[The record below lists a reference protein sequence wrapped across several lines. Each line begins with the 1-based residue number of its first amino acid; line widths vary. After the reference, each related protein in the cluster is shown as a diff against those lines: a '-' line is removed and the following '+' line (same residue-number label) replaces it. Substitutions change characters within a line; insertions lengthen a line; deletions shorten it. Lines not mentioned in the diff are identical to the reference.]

1 MFNITLLYKYVDV
14 VSIENFDG
22 KTVSEIYDEII
33 EVQKGMVETGELE
46 EIYELEAE
54 QVASEIFNYLQ
65 EEQEGQLL

>member
-1 MFNITLLYKYVDV
+1 MCIIGI
-14 VSIENFDG
+14 SIENFDG

-33 EVQKGMVETGELE
+33 EMQKGMVETGELE

>member
-1 MFNITLLYKYVDV
+1 MFDMTLLYKYVDV

-33 EVQKGMVETGELE
+33 EMQKGMVETGELE
-46 EIYELEAE
+46 AIDESEAE
-54 QVASEIFNYLQ
+54 QAAVAIFNYLQ